1 MNIKES
7 FNILRRRFE
16 QKNILYVSGNVY
28 DKFLKHDEEGKTTR
42 ELVSLVDVIKEQA
55 IDSGYKKIS
64 YFRPEQGV
72 KDLMTNDDPVPM
84 GIQQFLMSI
93 SAEIETAKDGKVF
106 IVDMADIFFSSDN
119 KDAYISEI
127 ARILSSVVAKKESSA
142 LSIATVED
150 NCKVV
155 FIMRDQGNMINDIA
169 NKNNEFGQVLIAKP
183 DREERS
189 NFISIFAR
197 MLGTT
202 DKEDLKLKESTTH
215 KEALRLTSGFSYKE
229 ILQLSRLSDED
240 VTFKVLINISKF
252 NQTKSDWEKLDF
264 EEVKNIQTYL
274 SKDVKGQQYALENV
288 ERVLRNSLL
297 GINGA
302 MNGQNNKKPKG
313 ILFFAGP
320 TGVGKK
326 ELAKS
331 LTRFVFNDESRMIR
345 FDMSEFA
352 QEQSDQRLIGSP
364 PGYVGYDGGGELTN
378 AVRNEPQS
386 IVLFDEI
393 EKAHPKIL
401 DKFLQILEDGR
412 LTSSQGEL
420 IDFSETFIIF
430 TSNIGADKAKAD
442 NEEELNIKLFRDA
455 VIEKFRN
462 ELKRPEILNR
472 IGNHNIIPFNFIT
485 DKKILMQIF
494 MSKFEKLSNSLLEKH
509 NINIIIAE
517 GDEEAVF
524 EIVEKKYD
532 VRNGGRG
539 LISAMEVT
547 IQNELTNYL
556 FDNPEIIKENKEE
569 VKNIVIST
577 NKNKVEFKIINK

>member
-7 FNILRRRFE
+7 INILRRRFE

-28 DKFLKHDEEGKTTR
+28 DKFLKYDNQGKGTR
-42 ELVSLVDVIKEQA
+42 DLTSLVEIIKEQA
-55 IDSGYKKIS
+55 VVSGYSKIV

-72 KDLMTNDDPVPM
+72 KDLMTNDEPEAMEV
-84 GIQQFLMSI
+84 QAFLSSI
-93 SAEIETAKDGKVF
+93 APEIEHAKEGKVY
-106 IVDMADIFFSSDN
+106 IIDMADIFFSSDN
-119 KDAYISEI
+119 KDAYINEI
-127 ARILSSVVAKKESSA
+127 SRILSSVIVKEESKA
-142 LSIATVED
+142 IKIATV
-150 NCKVV
+150 NNNSKVV
-155 FIMRDQGNMINDIA
+155 FVMRDQGNMVNDIA
-169 NKNNEFGQVLIAKP
+169 NKNNEFGQVLISKP
-183 DREERS
+183 DRDERS
-189 NFISIFAR
+189 EFISIFAR

-202 DKEDLKLKESTTH
+202 DKDDIKIKSSKAH
-215 KEALRLTSGFSYKE
+215 KEALRLTSDFSYKE
-229 ILQLSRLSDED
+229 ILQLARLSDED
-240 VTFKVLINISKF
+240 VTFKVLVNISKF
-252 NQTKSDWEKLDF
+252 NKVQSDWEKLDF
-264 EEVKNIQTYL
+264 NEVKNIQTYL
-274 SKDVKGQQYALENV
+274 GKDVKGQDYALENV

-302 MNGQNNKKPKG
+302 MNGENNKKPKG

-320 TGVGKK
+320 TGVGKT

-378 AVRNEPQS
+378 AVRNNPQS

-430 TSNIGADKAKAD
+430 TSNIGADKAKPEND
-442 NEEELNIKLFRDA
+442 GIRNRDLFKEA
-455 VIEKFRN
+455 VIRKFRN
-462 ELKRPEILNR
+462 ELGRPEILNR

-485 DKKILMQIF
+485 DKEVLMNIF
-494 MSKFEKLSNSLLEKH
+494 MSKFEKLSNALKDKH
-509 NINIIIAE
+509 NIYLAIADGAKE
-517 GDEEAVF
+517 SIF
-524 EIVEKKYD
+524 EIIEEKYD
-532 VRNGGRG
+532 KRNGGRG

-547 IQNELTNYL
+547 IQNELTNFL
-556 FDNPEIIKENKEE
+556 FDNPEIIRDNTKE
-569 VKNIVIST
+569 VKNITINT
-577 NKNKVEFKIINK
+577 NKNKVEFKLN